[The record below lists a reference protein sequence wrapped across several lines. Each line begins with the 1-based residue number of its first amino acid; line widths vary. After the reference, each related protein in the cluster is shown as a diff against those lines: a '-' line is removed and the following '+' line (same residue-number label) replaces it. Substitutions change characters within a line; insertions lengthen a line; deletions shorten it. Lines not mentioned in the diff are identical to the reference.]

1 MKSSTPSIV
10 IAANPAPAY
19 CVERRKRNLR
29 STSVAGNSLSQ
40 IGLLLVATSL
50 AACATLP
57 ASGPSAHDIQGGAT
71 GAIHVVDVDDSVV
84 QRLLERRANKL
95 FSEVFPGLP
104 PHDQIVLPGDVLEVS
119 IWEAPPTVL
128 FSSAAGSSFSS
139 GNGIASSA
147 PWAASG
153 STANVT
159 TLPQQMIGTE
169 GSIYVPFAGTLAV
182 AGKSLLQVE
191 ADITRQL
198 QGKANRPQV
207 LVRLVANNTAYVT
220 IVGEVA
226 NSMRMSLTPRG
237 EHLLDALAAA
247 GGTRQPVDKITLQVT
262 RGSTVHSLPLDTVI
276 RDPRQNIPLQP
287 GDVVTALHQP
297 LSFTALGATGK
308 NDEVNFEAKGISLAQ
323 GLARAGSLLD
333 TRSNAAGVF
342 IFRLEPQG
350 ALGSGETPA
359 AMAHS
364 PIPVVYRI
372 DLKDPRAFFLA
383 QNFPME
389 NKDVLYVANAP
400 AAQLQKFLNLLV
412 STVYPIQGA
421 VGLTK

>member
-1 MKSSTPSIV
+1 VSTNRLTPCGPQPDTATTGAASTP
-10 IAANPAPAY
+10 AAALARF
-19 CVERRKRNLR
+19 VV
-29 STSVAGNSLSQ
+29 S
-40 IGLLLVATSL
+40 LVAASL
-50 AACATLP
+50 GACASLP

-71 GAIHVVDVDDSVV
+71 ASIQVVDVDDSVV
-84 QRLLERRANKL
+84 QRLLARRANRL

-104 PHDQIVLPGDVLEVS
+104 PHDQIVSPGDVLEVS

-128 FSSAAGSSFSS
+128 FSSSAGASLSSTT
-139 GNGIASSA
+139 GNGT
-147 PWAASG
+147 AASTPSAANG
-153 STANVT
+153 SANVT
-159 TLPQQMIGTE
+159 TLPQQMIGSD
-169 GSIYVPFAGTLAV
+169 GSIYVPFAGPLAV
-182 AGKSLLQVE
+182 SGKSLRQVE

-198 QGKANRPQV
+198 QGKANKPQV

-220 IVGEVA
+220 IVGEVT

-262 RGSTVHSLPLDTVI
+262 RGATVHALPLDTVI
-276 RDPRQNIPLQP
+276 RDPRQNIALQP
-287 GDVVTALHQP
+287 GDVVTSLYQP

-333 TRSNAAGVF
+333 ARSNAAGVF
-342 IFRLEPQG
+342 IFRLEPQN
-350 ALGSGETPA
+350 APGSGEMPA
-359 AMAHS
+359 AMAHGA
-364 PIPVVYRI
+364 IPVVYRI

-389 NKDVLYVANAP
+389 NKDVLYVADAP

-412 STVYPIQGA
+412 ATVYPIQGA
-421 VGLTK
+421 VSVTK